1 MIGRAF
7 FVAILFLTACGQ
19 IKSTPE
25 NNTVGTIQDSV
36 RDTITENDRKS
47 LPDSSRNSGV
57 NVDSDLNCE
66 KLLHSLVNS
75 SAFNPEVKKFKF
87 KVGVDELS
95 GGVATLKVSMRNAER
110 NEDMAIGWLK
120 MDFNKNQLLDVTSD
134 PDQPE
139 ELRYDTILFKK
150 VIKHCG
156 FKQ

>member
-36 RDTITENDRKS
+36 RDTITANDLKS
-47 LPDSSRNSGV
+47 LRDNSRNNAVNANSG
-57 NVDSDLNCE
+57 LNCE
-66 KLLHSLVNS
+66 RLLHSLVNS
-75 SAFNPEVKKFKF
+75 STFNPEVKKFKF

-95 GGVATLKVSMRNAER
+95 GGIATLKVSMRNAER

-120 MDFNKNQLLDVTSD
+120 MDFNKNKLLDVTSD

-139 ELRYDTILFKK
+139 ELKYDTMLFKK
-150 VIKHCG
+150 VIKHCD
-156 FKQ
+156 FNQ

>member
-1 MIGRAF
+1 MIDRAF

-25 NNTVGTIQDSV
+25 NNTVDTIQDSV
-36 RDTITENDRKS
+36 KGTVITNDLKS
-47 LPDSSRNSGV
+47 VPDSGNSKV
-57 NVDSDLNCE
+57 NVDSGLNCE
-66 KLLHSLVNS
+66 ELLHSLVNS
-75 SAFNPEVKKFKF
+75 SSFNPEVKKFKF
-87 KVGVDELS
+87 KVSVDELS

-120 MDFNKNQLLDVTSD
+120 MDFNKNKLLDVTSD
-134 PDQPE
+134 PGQPE
-139 ELRYDTILFKK
+139 ELKYDTMLFKK